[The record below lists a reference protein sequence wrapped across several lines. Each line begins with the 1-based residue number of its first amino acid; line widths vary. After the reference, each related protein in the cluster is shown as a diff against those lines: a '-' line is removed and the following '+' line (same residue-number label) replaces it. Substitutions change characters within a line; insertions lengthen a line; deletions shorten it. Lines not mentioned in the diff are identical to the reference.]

1 MPTRTKSK
9 NLDVP
14 NPCKHRR
21 VVDQHDQ
28 IPAEV
33 EQALQ
38 ERLCRFREKF
48 GREPSPNDP
57 IFFDPDSDQPV
68 PLPREALNEMWNR
81 LADAML
87 CQGEMTAEDAYAMKK
102 TGYLVTEQ
110 TKHLLS
116 DTQRAEW
123 NDAVE
128 EYGRTEVIKLR
139 TASQSATTRES
150 VSH

>member
-1 MPTRTKSK
+1 
-9 NLDVP
+9 V
-14 NPCKHRR
+14 
-21 VVDQHDQ
+21 HDQ
-28 IPAEV
+28 SNLVPPEV
-33 EQALQ
+33 ELALE
-38 ERLCRFREKF
+38 ERLACFRAKF
-48 GREPSPNDP
+48 GRDPAPNDP

-81 LADAML
+81 LADAMV

-116 DTQRAEW
+116 DTQLAEW

-128 EYGRTEVIKLR
+128 EYGCTKAIKLR
-139 TASQSATTRES
+139 MASQSATTGES